1 LKKESKMSQT
11 RHMASKALI
20 LTIVL
25 VLVAP
30 SFAQVAY
37 ATPKA
42 MKFFED
48 GLIVQDQV
56 CKGVVRYTE
65 YVPITIEGFPRFA
78 FYSVNVYAVDTGK
91 GVILVDSG
99 TEDLAQ
105 RLYLRVKATFGRKP
119 ITAVLLTHGHADHAG
134 GGGFFQDKGAAV
146 FIGVMDWQMVE
157 TGNAEA
163 PYDDFRYTGYT
174 PDAAYEA
181 SSMPGGFLYH
191 PVPGHTMGSVALEY
205 TCKKLLF
212 TGDASLPSRDEDIHT
227 LDFTYEL
234 DYGALEMLKMYAP
247 MLLNMQMDS
256 LNSILPLISGKT
268 IMCPGHKGVYR
279 GPEATVNIYTAIQTI
294 QYVISQ

>member
-1 LKKESKMSQT
+1 MSHT
-11 RHMASKALI
+11 RHTTSKALI
-20 LTIVL
+20 LAIVL

-37 ATPKA
+37 AKPGITNL
-42 MKFFED
+42 FED
-48 GLIVQDQV
+48 GLIVQDHV

-65 YVPITIEGFPRFA
+65 YIPIKIEGLGFPKFS
-78 FYSVNVYAVDTGK
+78 FYTVNVYAVDTGK
-91 GVILVDSG
+91 GVVLVDSG

-105 RLYLRVKATFGRKP
+105 RLYLRVKATFGRKQ

-134 GGGFFQDKGAAV
+134 GGGFFQEKGAAV
-146 FIGVMDWQMVE
+146 FVGSMDWQMVE

-181 SSMPGGFLYH
+181 SSLPGGFLYR
-191 PVPGHTMGSVALEY
+191 PMLGHTMGSVALEY
-205 TCKKLLF
+205 TCKRLLF
-212 TGDASLPSRDEDIHT
+212 TGDTSLPSPDEDIHT

-234 DYGALEMLKMYAP
+234 DYGALEMLNEYAP

-268 IMCPGHKGVYR
+268 IMCPGHKGVYK
-279 GPEATVNIYTAIQTI
+279 GSEAATNIYTAIQTI
-294 QYVISQ
+294 QYVISQK